1 MGELVHPNPMAA
13 KRGDSAP
20 EFEVAS
26 GITLSRTLIPILPP
40 NFLSRKH
47 LFPLLENPSPSTTVV
62 LAPAGYGKT
71 SLVAEW
77 AQTKRDQVIW
87 VTLAESDTLEEMSRI
102 FIQATR
108 NILPGFAPWFE
119 EEPGIRPVENV
130 RRWGN
135 ELLALGRDFILVIDN
150 LRQHTARDVDIAV
163 KLIEQFPPSLQFV
176 TIRRDSIETIYATF
190 SARGPLSVIGI
201 NQLAFSKSEVQS
213 LALLAGV
220 DIEDMTICESLDAAH
235 GWPSAVSMLIHQIA
249 KDKRPID
256 FEKIVSSQAEP
267 LRALATSVIEN
278 LDPEVRKMLIAISV
292 VQEFTHEQA
301 EIILGPDYS
310 YDAINQIA
318 LQGNYFSQTGDTLPT
333 FSFSKLVREVLL
345 VELRKDKFK
354 KMRIH
359 SELLKYHENRNEPN
373 LALEHAYLAGDFE
386 RVSELFPDAARI
398 MQATG
403 RGREL
408 IRWSIF
414 AGDASQTGLLKRA
427 TVELAGRLASLEFRI
442 AMGMIEQMNFDAQGT
457 ELEGFIQQIT
467 AGAKAYM
474 DFSLGRFEEFDK
486 SFAKAMEP
494 TSGPI
499 MFGIEEQIALFR
511 LAAMRHFIFD
521 ETEKVEAIFAQAKEL
536 ATKSKISQNHL
547 MISSINAMVLFLAG
561 DYRHAF
567 EAAHLAHSQFTRNSF
582 IGIFGPIETTYVM
595 ARCQLEFAKP
605 REAYELF
612 GQIRE
617 LGEQWQ
623 QWVWYFLADGYFAR
637 DFVLRGLTADA
648 LNNIKSAREKA
659 RSIDYSNELSSIID
673 LSEIFIRFT
682 VKDNDRLGILLE
694 RAPKLRFVQ
703 QIKLA
708 YDERMGKKSVGADVR
723 NLPSR
728 TAKEKIWKHL
738 AETNEVIGQE
748 NLALKELRK
757 ALDIG
762 AIVGAKETFL
772 RQSEEMG
779 TLIMKI
785 AGENPTVYLEDLAS
799 SVAERIKGDN
809 NQLSEFTSAL
819 TKRELEVLRHLS
831 TERPISAIAASLHIS
846 LNTMK
851 THLKNLYRKMEVDG
865 RVSAVEKAKAH
876 FLL

>member
-1 MGELVHPNPMAA
+1 MAA
-13 KRGDSAP
+13 KRGELP
-20 EFEVAS
+20 TEFEVTS
-26 GITLSRTLIPILPP
+26 GITLSRAVIPTLPP
-40 NFLSRKH
+40 NYLSRKH
-47 LFPLLENPSPSTTVV
+47 LFPLLENQFPSTTVV

-77 AQTKRDQVIW
+77 AHSQRDRVIW
-87 VTLAESDTLEEMSRI
+87 VTLTESDTLQEMSGI

-108 NILPGFAPWFE
+108 NILPGFAQWFD

-135 ELLALGRDFILVIDN
+135 ELLATGKDFILVIDN

-163 KLIEQFPPSLQFV
+163 KLIEQFPPNLQFF

-190 SARGPLSVIGI
+190 SARGPLSVIGV
-201 NQLAFSKSEVQS
+201 NQLAFSASEVEA
-213 LALLAGV
+213 LATMSKVNIGNES
-220 DIEDMTICESLDAAH
+220 IRESLEAAH
-235 GWPSAVSMLIHQIA
+235 GWPSAISMLVYQIA
-249 KDKRPID
+249 KDQKPID
-256 FEKIVSSQAEP
+256 FENIVASQTEP

-278 LDPEVRKMLIAISV
+278 LDPEVRKMLIALSV
-292 VQEFTHEQA
+292 VEEFTHEQA
-301 EIILGPDYS
+301 EVILGAVYS

-318 LQGNYFSQTGDTLPT
+318 LEGNYFSQSGDSLPVFT
-333 FSFSKLVREVLL
+333 FSKLVREVLL

-359 SELLKYHENRNEPN
+359 AELLKYHENRNEPN
-373 LALEHAYLAGDFE
+373 LALEHAYLAADFE

-403 RGREL
+403 HGREL

-427 TVELAGRLASLEFRI
+427 TVELAGRLALLEYRT

-467 AGAKAYM
+467 AGAKAYV

-486 SFAKAMEP
+486 SFTRAMKP

-499 MFGIEEQIALFR
+499 MFGIEEQMALFR

-561 DYRHAF
+561 DYRHAY
-567 EAAHLAHSQFTRNSF
+567 EAAHLAHSQFMRNSF
-582 IGIFGPIETTYVM
+582 VGIFGPIETTYVM

-605 REAYELF
+605 LEAYELF
-612 GQIRE
+612 GQVRA

-637 DFVLRGLTADA
+637 DFVIRGLTVDA

-659 RSIDYSNELSSIID
+659 NAIDYSNEVSSIID

-694 RAPKLRFVQ
+694 RAPQLRFVQ

-708 YDERMGKKSVGADVR
+708 YDERLGKKSVGDDVK

-738 AETNEVIGQE
+738 AETNEVIDQE

-809 NQLSEFTSAL
+809 SQLTEFSAAL

>member
-1 MGELVHPNPMAA
+1 MARIKGE
-13 KRGDSAP
+13 GSA
-20 EFEVAS
+20 EFEVTS
-26 GITLSRTLIPILPP
+26 GVTLSRTLIPILPP
-40 NFLSRKH
+40 NFLTRKH

-77 AQTKRDQVIW
+77 AQTKRDHVIW

-108 NILPGFAPWFE
+108 NILPGFAPWFD

-135 ELLALGRDFILVIDN
+135 ELLETGKEFILVIDN
-150 LRQHTARDVDIAV
+150 LRQHTARDVDIAI
-163 KLIEQFPPSLQFV
+163 KLIQEFPPNLQFV

-190 SARGPLSVIGI
+190 SARGPLSVIGV
-201 NQLAFSKSEVQS
+201 NQLAFSKSEIQN
-213 LALLAGV
+213 LALLAGA
-220 DIEDMTICESLDAAH
+220 DIEDMAISESLDAAH
-235 GWPSAVSMLIHQIA
+235 GWPSAVSMLVHHIA

-267 LRALATSVIEN
+267 LRTLATSVIET
-278 LDPEVRKMLIAISV
+278 LDPELRKILIALSI

-301 EIILGPDYS
+301 EVILGPEYS

-318 LQGNYFSQTGDTLPT
+318 LAGNYFSQTGDALPI

-359 SELLKYHENRNEPN
+359 ADLLNYHDNRNEPN
-373 LALEHAYLAGDFE
+373 LALEHAYLAGDLE

-403 RGREL
+403 NGREL

-414 AGDASQTGLLKRA
+414 AGDASQSGLLKRA
-427 TVELAGRLASLEFRI
+427 TVELAGRLCSLEFRNV
-442 AMGMIEQMNFDAQGT
+442 MGMIEQMNFDSRGT

-467 AGAKAYM
+467 AGAKAYV

-486 SFAKAMEP
+486 SFATAMEP

-521 ETEKVEAIFAQAKEL
+521 ETEKVEAIFAQAKQL

-547 MISSINAMVLFLAG
+547 MISSINAMVLFLTG

-567 EAAHLAHSQFTRNSF
+567 EAAHLAHSQFTRNGF
-582 IGIFGPIETTYVM
+582 VGIFGPLETTYVM

-612 GQIRE
+612 GQVRE

-623 QWVWYFLADGYFAR
+623 QWVWHFLADGYFAR
-637 DFVLRGLTADA
+637 DLAVRGLTIDA
-648 LNNIKSAREKA
+648 LNNIQNARD
-659 RSIDYSNELSSIID
+659 RVNGFDYANELSSIID

-682 VKDNDRLGILLE
+682 MQDNERLGILIE
-694 RAPKLRFVQ
+694 RAPKLRIVQ

-708 YDERMGKKSVGADVR
+708 YDERMGKKSVGADVKS
-723 NLPSR
+723 LPSR

-738 AETNEVIGQE
+738 AETNEVIDQE

-757 ALDIG
+757 ALEIG

-772 RQSEEMG
+772 RQSEAMG

-799 SVAERIKGDN
+799 SVAERIKTRQN
-809 NQLSEFTSAL
+809 NPSDLASLL

-831 TERPISAIAASLHIS
+831 TDRPISAIATTLYIS
-846 LNTMK
+846 HNTMK

-865 RVSAVEKAKAH
+865 RVTAVEKAKAN
-876 FLL
+876 FILR

>member
-1 MGELVHPNPMAA
+1 MARVKGESPA
-13 KRGDSAP
+13 
-20 EFEVAS
+20 EFEVTP
-26 GITLSRTLIPILPP
+26 GVTVSRTLIPVLPP
-40 NFLSRKH
+40 NFLTRKH

-77 AQTKRDQVIW
+77 AQTKRDHVIW

-108 NILPGFAPWFE
+108 NTLPGFAPWFD

-135 ELLALGRDFILVIDN
+135 ELLETGKEFILVIDN
-150 LRQHTARDVDIAV
+150 LRQHTARDVDIAT
-163 KLIEQFPPSLQFV
+163 KLIQEFPPNLQFV

-190 SARGPLSVIGI
+190 SARGPLSVIGV
-201 NQLAFSKSEVQS
+201 NQLAFSKSEVQN

-220 DIEDMTICESLDAAH
+220 DIEDRTIVESLNEAH
-235 GWPSAVSMLIHQIA
+235 GWPSAVSMLVHQIA
-249 KDKRPID
+249 KDKKPID

-267 LRALATSVIEN
+267 LRALATSVFET
-278 LDPEVRKMLIAISV
+278 LDPELRKILISLSI

-301 EIILGPDYS
+301 EVILGPEYS

-318 LQGNYFSQTGDTLPT
+318 RAGNYFSQTGDSLPI

-359 SELLKYHENRNEPN
+359 ADLLKYYENRNEPN

-403 RGREL
+403 KGREL

-414 AGDASQTGLLKRA
+414 AGDASQSGRLKRA
-427 TVELAGRLASLEFRI
+427 TVELAGRLSSLEFRNVM
-442 AMGMIEQMNFDAQGT
+442 AMIEQMNFDSRGT
-457 ELEGFIQQIT
+457 ELEGFIHQIT
-467 AGAKAYM
+467 AGAKAYI

-486 SFAKAMEP
+486 SFATAMEP

-521 ETEKVEAIFAQAKEL
+521 ETEKVEAIFAKAKEF

-547 MISSINAMVLFLAG
+547 MISSINAMVLFLSG

-567 EAAHLAHSQFTRNSF
+567 EAAHLAHSQFTKNNF
-582 IGIFGPIETTYVM
+582 VGIFGPLETTYVM

-612 GQIRE
+612 GQVRE

-623 QWVWYFLADGYFAR
+623 QWVWHFLADGYFAR
-637 DFVLRGLTADA
+637 DLAVRGVTVDA
-648 LNNIKSAREKA
+648 LNNIKNARD
-659 RSIDYSNELSSIID
+659 RVNGFDYANELSSIID

-682 VKDNDRLGILLE
+682 MQDNDRLGVLIE
-694 RAPKLRFVQ
+694 RAPKLRIVQ

-708 YDERMGKKSVGADVR
+708 YDERMGKKSVAADVKS
-723 NLPSR
+723 LPSR

-738 AETNEVIGQE
+738 AETNEVIDQE

-757 ALDIG
+757 ALEIG
-762 AIVGAKETFL
+762 AKVGAKETFL
-772 RQSEEMG
+772 RQSEAMG

-799 SVAERIKGDN
+799 SVVERIKTQN
-809 NQLSEFTSAL
+809 NNPSDLASLL

-831 TERPISAIAASLHIS
+831 TDRPISAIATTLYIS
-846 LNTMK
+846 HNTMK
-851 THLKNLYRKMEVDG
+851 THLKNLYRKMGVDG
-865 RVSAVEKAKAH
+865 RVTAVEKAKAN
-876 FLL
+876 FILR